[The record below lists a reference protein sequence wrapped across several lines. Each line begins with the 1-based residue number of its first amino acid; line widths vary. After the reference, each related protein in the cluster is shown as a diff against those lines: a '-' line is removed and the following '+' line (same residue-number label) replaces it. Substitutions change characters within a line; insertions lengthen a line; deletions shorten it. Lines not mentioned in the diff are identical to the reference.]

1 MQTVLISIAVIIAA
15 AVIFNLYKKRQAEQ
29 ANPPVGQFIDVEGVR
44 LHYIDKGQGEP
55 IVLLHGNGSMIQD
68 FIISGL
74 VDLLASQYR
83 VIAFDRPGYGYS
95 KRPRGRS
102 WNPIAQAR
110 VLRIALQ
117 QLQVTHPVV
126 LGHSWGTMV
135 ALALA
140 LQSPAYVRSLVLISG
155 YYYPTFR
162 PDVPIFSAPAIPVIG
177 DIMRYTISPI
187 LGRLMWPGLLRMI
200 FGPAPTPPHFS
211 EQFPVWMALRPSQL
225 RASAAE
231 SGLMIPSAFKF
242 QRHYQQLTMPVVIVS
257 GANDRFVH
265 PNRHSMRLH
274 RELPQSELR
283 LIPGAGH
290 MVHQLAPHEVSAAVD
305 EAVGRQSD
313 LSWRSSEEERPDRGH
328 APSAA
333 PRSERGD
340 AAPAF
345 SNSPSDYRIASAKVA
360 PEHQP
365 DMTSAKEPLLTI
377 PLAREELEVGKTT
390 VETGVVRVRKVVHE
404 HEETIDQPLLR
415 EEVDVKRVSINRVVD
430 QPVTARYEGT
440 LLIVPVLEEKLIV
453 QKQWILKEE
462 LHISRHTVEAG
473 GPQSV
478 TLRSEEAIVER
489 NRHQPKASG

>member
-1 MQTVLISIAVIIAA
+1 MQTVLLSIAAIIAA
-15 AVIFNLYKKRQAEQ
+15 AVIFNLYKKRQVEQ
-29 ANPPVGQFIDVEGVR
+29 ANPPVGQFMDVEGVR

-74 VDLLASQYR
+74 VDLLASRYR

-110 VLRIALQ
+110 VLRGALQ

-140 LQSPAYVRSLVLISG
+140 LQSPAYVRSLVLMSG
-155 YYYPTFR
+155 YYYPTLR
-162 PDVPIFSAPAIPVIG
+162 PDVPIFSTPAIPVIG
-177 DIMRYTISPI
+177 DILRYTISPI
-187 LGRLMWPGLLRMI
+187 LGRLMWPSLLRMI
-200 FGPAPTPPHFS
+200 FGPAPTPQHFS
-211 EQFPVWMALRPSQL
+211 EKFPVWMALRPSQL

-242 QRHYQQLTMPVVIVS
+242 QRYYQQLTMPVVIVS

-274 RELPQSELR
+274 RELPQSVLR

-290 MVHQLAPHEVSAAVD
+290 MVHQVAPHEVSAAVD
-305 EAVGRQSD
+305 EAVGRQSN
-313 LSWRSSEEERPDRGH
+313 LSWRSSQEEERLDRGQ
-328 APSAA
+328 APA
-333 PRSERGD
+333 

-345 SNSPSDYRIASAKVA
+345 AKSHSDYRIASSKVA
-360 PEHQP
+360 PEHKP
-365 DMTSAKEPLLTI
+365 NIASAKEPLLTI
-377 PLAREELEVGKTT
+377 PLAREELEVGKTK
-390 VETGVVRVRKVVHE
+390 VETGIVRVRKIVHE
-404 HEETIDQPLLR
+404 HEEMIDQPLLR

-430 QPVTARYEGT
+430 QPVAARYEGK
-440 LLIVPVLEEKLIV
+440 LLIVPVLEEKLVV

-489 NRHQPKASG
+489 DRHQPKASS